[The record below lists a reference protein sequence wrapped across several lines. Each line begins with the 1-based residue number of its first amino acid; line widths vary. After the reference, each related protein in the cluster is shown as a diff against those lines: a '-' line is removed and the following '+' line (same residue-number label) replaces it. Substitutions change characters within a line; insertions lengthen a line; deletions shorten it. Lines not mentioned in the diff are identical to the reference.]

1 MDISQSQMQILLCDD
16 DEDDRMFFAEGMQE
30 LKVQN
35 VLQVFEE
42 TFC

>member
-1 MDISQSQMQILLCDD
+1 MNISQSQMQILLCGN
-16 DEDDRMFFAEGMQE
+16 DEDDRMFFTEAMQE